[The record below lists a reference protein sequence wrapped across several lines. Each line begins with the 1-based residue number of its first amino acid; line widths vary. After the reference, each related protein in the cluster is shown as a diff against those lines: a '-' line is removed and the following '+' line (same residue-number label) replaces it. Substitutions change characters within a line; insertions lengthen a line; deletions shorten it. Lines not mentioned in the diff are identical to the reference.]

1 MVQVSELNGKKVIT
15 TDAFEVGKVSGAEMD
30 EQWKI
35 THIHV
40 NLSKEA
46 TGELGFKKPVLGH
59 ITICLPVSLVQGFR
73 DVITLNKAREDLGN
87 IPECRG
93 N

>member
-1 MVQVSELNGKKVIT
+1 MIQVSELNGKKVIT

-46 TGELGFKKPVLGH
+46 TDELGFKKPLLGH
-59 ITICLPVSLVQGFR
+59 ITICLPINLVQGLK
-73 DVITLNKAREDLGN
+73 DVITLNKTREDLKG

>member
-1 MVQVSELNGKKVIT
+1 MIQVSELNGKKVIT

-35 THIHV
+35 TYIHV

-46 TGELGFKKPVLGH
+46 TDELGFKKPVLGH
-59 ITICLPVSLVQGFR
+59 ITICLPINLVQGLK
-73 DVITLNKAREDLGN
+73 DVITLNKTREDLKG

-93 N
+93 S

>member
-1 MVQVSELNGKKVIT
+1 MIQVSELNGKKVIT

-46 TGELGFKKPVLGH
+46 TDKLGFKKPLLGH
-59 ITICLPVSLVQGFR
+59 ITICLPINLVQGLK
-73 DVITLNKAREDLGN
+73 DVITLNKTREDLKG

>member
-1 MVQVSELNGKKVIT
+1 MIQVSELNGKKVIT

-46 TGELGFKKPVLGH
+46 TDELSFKKPLLGH
-59 ITICLPVSLVQGFR
+59 ITICLPINLVQGLK
-73 DVITLNKAREDLGN
+73 DVITLNKTREDLKG